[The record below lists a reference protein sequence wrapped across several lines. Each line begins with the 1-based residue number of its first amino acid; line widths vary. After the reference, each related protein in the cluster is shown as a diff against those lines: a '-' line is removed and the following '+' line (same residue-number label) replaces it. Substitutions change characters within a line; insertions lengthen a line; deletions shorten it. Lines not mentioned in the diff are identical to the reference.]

1 MATAIGAASWL
12 VGKVLNK
19 LSDDLVSAY
28 VASSKLGLN
37 YDLINTKLLYM
48 QGLLHASEN
57 KDVSSDHGLHGLLEK
72 LAKKADEAEDA
83 LDELH
88 YFIIQD
94 QLDGTREAAP
104 DLGDGLCSYALHC
117 SHAARHTIGN
127 WFPCFCCSRTQ
138 DADFAAGNP
147 HNVTKSDSSND
158 GGCVAKLKF
167 DRVAMSNKIKSVI
180 EGIHNL
186 CDPISDLL
194 NKIPNNSTVVT
205 IKRSPT
211 GSTVSQDKLFGRS
224 VIFEKT
230 VNALTGGTY
239 QTETLSVLPIVG
251 PGGMGK
257 TTFTQH
263 LYNDKRVEGHFT
275 VKVWVCV
282 STDFDVL
289 KLTRQILSCIP
300 TVEEEKYKCTIETAS
315 LDQLQKSIAERL
327 KSKRFL
333 IVLDDIWKCN
343 SEADWKNLL
352 SPFTKGE
359 SRGNMVLVTTRF
371 PSIAQMVETTDP
383 IELGGLEP
391 NDFFTLFE
399 ACIFDRS
406 KLPGNYED
414 DLIDVARDIARKLK
428 GSPLAANTVGR
439 LLRKNLS
446 REYWMEILEKNEW
459 SNTKNDDDI
468 MPSLK
473 ISYDYLPFYLK
484 KCFSY
489 CSLFPEDYKFQNS
502 EITHFWM
509 TVGIVDSS
517 SQNDKNY
524 LEELVGNGFLI
535 KGGDN
540 SGQYYVMHDLFHELS
555 RNVSSQECFN
565 ICNLS
570 FRADD
575 IPKSIRHLSI
585 TIKNVYDES
594 FVEEMGKLRS
604 VIDIA
609 NLRSLMIFELHDV
622 RIAKFLEH
630 TFENIKGLRVLFIA
644 MTTQQSLPNNFS
656 NLIHLQY
663 LKISSPYGLEITL
676 PSTLSRLYHLKFL
689 DLRDCWGIE
698 KLPKDFSRLVYLRHF
713 HSSKEIQSNI
723 PEVGKMKHL
732 EELKEFCVK
741 KENVGFELKELGELS
756 GLGGEL
762 SIYNL
767 ERVRSKGEA
776 SDAKLKNKTNL
787 KELRLVWSKAE
798 RQPIDD
804 DVLDGLHPPNN
815 IRVLGII
822 NHGGTT
828 APSWLCGDISIKKLE
843 SLHLE
848 GVSWSTLPSFEQLS
862 NLSKVTFRNIIGM
875 CLFGPGIGGVTE
887 RSFTHL
893 KEIVFEDMAELVEW
907 VGGPSS
913 HMFARL
919 ESIKINDCPLISSF
933 PFLKCSDVFTK
944 LCKLDI
950 QKCPGLS
957 LFPLMPHTSTLTYV
971 RVINDGS
978 ELLYNGK
985 EVSINGYTRPLA
997 FHIMDKVEHMEIYGV
1012 SHVTLSDLQKL
1023 KTLSSILCERC
1034 DDVFSTELDDT
1045 VLLHSVQNL
1054 RIEEL
1059 QITGELFSKALR
1071 SFPAL
1076 SKLEISECGNLEL
1089 LPVED
1094 GGLSDLRMLQSFNG
1108 FRCGKL
1114 FSRWHMEEVGG
1125 GGHAI
1130 NPFPTCLKELDIF
1143 IDQSMQSMGLLSNL
1157 MSLTSLS
1164 LRDCS
1169 ELTIDGFNPLIT
1181 VNLKKLYVRNEEGIS
1196 IAGDLLSEIARSKL
1210 MRAGSFQ
1217 LEELYVDSISAV
1229 LTAPICS
1236 HLAATLHTLRFRYDQ
1251 SATTFTE
1258 EQERALLLLSSLQ
1271 HLEFYYCY
1279 LQSLPRGLRGLSSLK
1294 TLVIQRCEKILSLP
1308 PKEGLPTSLEELEVW
1323 YCSPELTEQA
1333 KKLKEADP
1341 WFSVLVLPVV

>member
-37 YDLINTKLLYM
+37 YDLINTNLLYM

-138 DADFAAGNP
+138 DADFATGNP
-147 HNVTKSDSSND
+147 HNVTKSDSGND

-186 CDPISDLL
+186 CDPVSDLL

-300 TVEEEKYKCTIETAS
+300 AIEEEKYKCTIETTS

-359 SRGNMVLVTTRF
+359 SKGNMVLVTTRF

-414 DLIDVARDIARKLK
+414 DLIDVAKDIARKLK

-439 LLRKNLS
+439 
-446 REYWMEILEKNEW
+446 
-459 SNTKNDDDI
+459 
-468 MPSLK
+468 
-473 ISYDYLPFYLK
+473 
-484 KCFSY
+484 
-489 CSLFPEDYKFQNS
+489 
-502 EITHFWM
+502 
-509 TVGIVDSS
+509 
-517 SQNDKNY
+517 
-524 LEELVGNGFLI
+524 
-535 KGGDN
+535 
-540 SGQYYVMHDLFHELS
+540 
-555 RNVSSQECFN
+555 
-565 ICNLS
+565 
-570 FRADD
+570 
-575 IPKSIRHLSI
+575 
-585 TIKNVYDES
+585 
-594 FVEEMGKLRS
+594 
-604 VIDIA
+604 
-609 NLRSLMIFELHDV
+609 
-622 RIAKFLEH
+622 
-630 TFENIKGLRVLFIA
+630 
-644 MTTQQSLPNNFS
+644 
-656 NLIHLQY
+656 
-663 LKISSPYGLEITL
+663 
-676 PSTLSRLYHLKFL
+676 
-689 DLRDCWGIE
+689 
-698 KLPKDFSRLVYLRHF
+698 
-713 HSSKEIQSNI
+713 
-723 PEVGKMKHL
+723 VGKMKHL
-732 EELKEFCVK
+732 EELKEFRVK
-741 KENVGFELKELGELS
+741 KENDGFELKELGELS

-762 SIYNL
+762 SIYSL
-767 ERVRSKGEA
+767 ETVRSKADAGA
-776 SDAKLKNKTNL
+776 AKLKNKGNL

-798 RQPIDD
+798 QQPIDG
-804 DVLDGLHPPNN
+804 DVLEGLHPPNN

-822 NHGGTT
+822 NPGE
-828 APSWLCGDISIKKLE
+828 LCG
-843 SLHLE
+843 SL
-848 GVSWSTLPSFEQLS
+848 V
-862 NLSKVTFRNIIGM
+862 FR
-875 CLFGPGIGGVTE
+875 
-887 RSFTHL
+887 
-893 KEIVFEDMAELVEW
+893 
-907 VGGPSS
+907 
-913 HMFARL
+913 
-919 ESIKINDCPLISSF
+919 
-933 PFLKCSDVFTK
+933 
-944 LCKLDI
+944 
-950 QKCPGLS
+950 
-957 LFPLMPHTSTLTYV
+957 
-971 RVINDGS
+971 
-978 ELLYNGK
+978 
-985 EVSINGYTRPLA
+985 
-997 FHIMDKVEHMEIYGV
+997 
-1012 SHVTLSDLQKL
+1012 
-1023 KTLSSILCERC
+1023 
-1034 DDVFSTELDDT
+1034 
-1045 VLLHSVQNL
+1045 SVQNL
-1054 RIEEL
+1054 HIEEL
-1059 QITGELFSKALR
+1059 QITGELFSEVLR

-1076 SKLEISECGNLEL
+1076 SQLSITKCENLTL
-1089 LPVED
+1089 VPVED
-1094 GGLSDLRMLQSFNG
+1094 GGLWDLKMLQSFKG
-1108 FRCGKL
+1108 SGCRKL
-1114 FSRWHMEEVGG
+1114 FSGWPMGEIGG
-1125 GGHAI
+1125 GGRAI
-1130 NPFPTCLKELDIF
+1130 KPFPTSLRELDIYKEP
-1143 IDQSMQSMGLLSNL
+1143 SMRSMGLLSNL
-1157 MSLTSLS
+1157 TSLTRLH
-1164 LRDCS
+1164 LTHCR
-1169 ELTIDGFNPLIT
+1169 ELTMDGFNPLIT
-1181 VNLKKLYVRNEEGIS
+1181 VNLKKLQVHTMYRDEAGIS
-1196 IAGDLLSEIARSKL
+1196 IAGNLFSKVARSKL
-1210 MRAGSFQ
+1210 MRAGSFD
-1217 LEELYVDSISAV
+1217 L
-1229 LTAPICS
+1229 
-1236 HLAATLHTLRFRYDQ
+1236 
-1251 SATTFTE
+1251 
-1258 EQERALLLLSSLQ
+1258 
-1271 HLEFYYCY
+1271 
-1279 LQSLPRGLRGLSSLK
+1279 GG
-1294 TLVIQRCEKILSLP
+1294 
-1308 PKEGLPTSLEELEVW
+1308 
-1323 YCSPELTEQA
+1323 
-1333 KKLKEADP
+1333 
-1341 WFSVLVLPVV
+1341 

>member
-1 MATAIGAASWL
+1 METAIGAANWL
-12 VGKVLNK
+12 VSKLLNK
-19 LSDDLVSAY
+19 LSDDLVAAF
-28 VASSKLGLN
+28 VASSELGLN
-37 YDLINTKLLYM
+37 SEQIKTKLNYM
-48 QGLLHASEN
+48 QGLLHVAQDRGVHN
-57 KDVSSDHGLHGLLEK
+57 NPGLQSLLED
-72 LAKKADEAEDA
+72 LSKKADEAEDA

-88 YFIIQD
+88 YFMIQD
-94 QLDGTREAAP
+94 QLDGTKEAFA
-104 DLGDGLCSYALHC
+104 DLGDGLCGHVLHGR
-117 SHAARHTIGN
+117 HAARHTIGN
-127 WFPCFCCSRTQ
+127 WLPCFSCSRTL
-138 DADFAAGNP
+138 DDESAAATIVTTNP
-147 HNVTKSDSSND
+147 NSVTQSDSGND
-158 GGCVAKLKF
+158 GGHVGKLKF
-167 DRVAMSNKIKSVI
+167 DRVAMSNRIKSVI

-186 CDPISDLL
+186 CDPVSDLL

-224 VIFEKT
+224 AIFEQT

-289 KLTRQILSCIP
+289 QLTRQILSCIP
-300 TVEEEKYKCTIETAS
+300 AIEEEKYKCNIETAS

-327 KSKRFL
+327 KSNRFL

-343 SEADWKNLL
+343 TETDWKNLL

-359 SRGNMVLVTTRF
+359 SKGNMVLVTTRF

-446 REYWMEILEKNEW
+446 RKYWMEILEKNEW

-622 RIAKFLEH
+622 RIANILEH

-663 LKISSPYGLEITL
+663 LKISSPSGLEITL

-689 DLRDCWGIE
+689 DLRDWWDIE

-713 HSSKEIQSNI
+713 HSSGNFHSNI
-723 PEVGKMKHL
+723 PEVGKMKRL
-732 EELKEFCVK
+732 EELKEFHVK

-756 GLGGEL
+756 CLGGEL

-767 ERVRSKGEA
+767 ETVRSKGEA

-787 KELRLVWSKAE
+787 KKLRLVWSKAE
-798 RQPIDD
+798 HQPIDD

-875 CLFGPGIGGVTE
+875 RLFGPGIGGVTE

-919 ESIKINDCPLISSF
+919 ESIRINFCPLISSF
-933 PFLKCSDVFTK
+933 PFLECSHVFTK
-944 LCKLDI
+944 LCTLNI
-950 QKCPGLS
+950 WKCPGLS

-971 RVINDGS
+971 RVGNVGS
-978 ELLYNGK
+978 GLLYDGK

-997 FHIMDKVEHMEIYGV
+997 FHIMDKVEHMEICGV

-1023 KTLSSILCERC
+1023 KSLSTIHFNRC

-1045 VLLHSVQNL
+1045 VLLHSVQSIL
-1054 RIEEL
+1054 IIEL

-1071 SFPAL
+1071 IFPAL
-1076 SKLEISECGNLEL
+1076 SNLEISECRNLGL
-1089 LPVED
+1089 LPAED
-1094 GGLSDLRMLQSFNG
+1094 GGLSDLRVLQSFNG
-1108 FRCGKL
+1108 SRCGKL
-1114 FSRWHMEEVGG
+1114 FSQWPMGEV
-1125 GGHAI
+1125 
-1130 NPFPTCLKELDIF
+1130 
-1143 IDQSMQSMGLLSNL
+1143 
-1157 MSLTSLS
+1157 
-1164 LRDCS
+1164 
-1169 ELTIDGFNPLIT
+1169 

-1210 MRAGSFQ
+1210 MSAGSFQ
-1217 LEELYVDSISAV
+1217 LEHLGVDSISAV

-1236 HLAATLHTLRFRYDQ
+1236 HLAATLHTLRFSHDQ
-1251 SATTFTE
+1251 RMTTFTE
-1258 EQERALLLLSSLQ
+1258 EQERALLLLTSLQ
-1271 HLEFYYCY
+1271 HLGFYVYKN

-1294 TLVIQRCEKILSLP
+1294 SLVIERCEKILSLP
-1308 PKEGLPTSLEELEVW
+1308 PKEGLPTSLEELAVLF
-1323 YCSPELTEQA
+1323 CSPEVTEQA
-1333 KKLKEADP
+1333 KKLNEADP
-1341 WFSVLVLPVV
+1341 WFYVSIQVDLEVDDDV

>member
-1 MATAIGAASWL
+1 MNASSNGAIKGAIEQNSHHTNLSSEPANQHVSSVAIKVALEASLPKYAHILLLSLTVNPQNSHNTNQLTQLPGTRDLPDRRRRMATAIGAASWL

-37 YDLINTKLLYM
+37 YDLINTNLLYM

-138 DADFAAGNP
+138 DADFATGNP
-147 HNVTKSDSSND
+147 HNVTKSDSGND

-186 CDPISDLL
+186 CDPVSDLL

-300 TVEEEKYKCTIETAS
+300 AIEEEKYKCTIETTS

-359 SRGNMVLVTTRF
+359 SKGNMVLVTTRF

-414 DLIDVARDIARKLK
+414 DLIDVAKDIARKLK

-489 CSLFPEDYKFQNS
+489 CSLFPEDYKFHNS

-594 FVEEMGKLRS
+594 FVEEIGKLRS

-609 NLRSLMIFELHDV
+609 NLRSLMIFGLHDV
-622 RIAKFLEH
+622 RIANMLKD
-630 TFENIKGLRVLFIA
+630 TFEEIKGLRVLFIA
-644 MTTQQSLPNNFS
+644 MKTQQCLPNNFS

-689 DLRDCWGIE
+689 DLKNCHGI
-698 KLPKDFSRLVYLRHF
+698 KILPKDFSRLVYLHHF
-713 HSSKEIQSNI
+713 HSSKNLHSNI
-723 PEVGKMKHL
+723 PRVGKMKHL
-732 EELKEFCVK
+732 EELKEFRVK
-741 KENVGFELKELGELS
+741 KENDGFELKELGELS

-762 SIYNL
+762 SIYSL
-767 ERVRSKGEA
+767 ETVRSKADAGA
-776 SDAKLKNKTNL
+776 AKLKNKGNL

-798 RQPIDD
+798 QQPIDG
-804 DVLDGLHPPNN
+804 DVLEGLHPPNN

-822 NHGGTT
+822 NPGGT
-828 APSWLCGDISIKKLE
+828 AGPSWLCGDVSTKKLE

-848 GVSWSTLPSFEQLS
+848 GVSWSTLPPFDQLS
-862 NLSKVTFRNIIGM
+862 DLSKVTFNNIVGM
-875 CLFGPGIGGVTE
+875 RLFGHGVGGVTE

-913 HMFARL
+913 HMFSRL
-919 ESIKINDCPLISSF
+919 ESIRIKNCPFLCSF
-933 PFLKCSDVFTK
+933 PFLQCSDVFTN
-944 LCKLDI
+944 LCTLDI
-950 QKCPGLS
+950 ENCPGLS

-971 RVINDGS
+971 CVKNDGS
-978 ELLYNGK
+978 KLLYDGK

-997 FHIMDKVEHMEIYGV
+997 FHIMDKVELMKICDV

-1023 KTLSSILCERC
+1023 KSLRSMHLKRC
-1034 DDVFSTELDDT
+1034 DNVFSAELCGSL
-1045 VLLHSVQNL
+1045 VFRSVQNL
-1054 RIEEL
+1054 HIEEL
-1059 QITGELFSKALR
+1059 QITGELFSEVLR

-1076 SKLEISECGNLEL
+1076 SQLSITKCENLTL
-1089 LPVED
+1089 VPVED
-1094 GGLSDLRMLQSFNG
+1094 GGLWDLKMLQSFKG
-1108 FRCGKL
+1108 SGCRKL
-1114 FSRWHMEEVGG
+1114 FSGWPMGEIGG
-1125 GGHAI
+1125 GGRAI
-1130 NPFPTCLKELDIF
+1130 KPFPTSLRELDIYKEP
-1143 IDQSMQSMGLLSNL
+1143 SMRSMGLLSNL
-1157 MSLTSLS
+1157 TSLTRLH
-1164 LRDCS
+1164 LTHCR
-1169 ELTIDGFNPLIT
+1169 ELTMDGFNPLIT
-1181 VNLKKLYVRNEEGIS
+1181 VNLKKLQVHTMYRDEAGIS
-1196 IAGDLLSEIARSKL
+1196 IAGNLFSKVARSKL
-1210 MRAGSFQ
+1210 MRAGSFD
-1217 LEELYVDSISAV
+1217 L
-1229 LTAPICS
+1229 
-1236 HLAATLHTLRFRYDQ
+1236 
-1251 SATTFTE
+1251 
-1258 EQERALLLLSSLQ
+1258 
-1271 HLEFYYCY
+1271 
-1279 LQSLPRGLRGLSSLK
+1279 GG
-1294 TLVIQRCEKILSLP
+1294 
-1308 PKEGLPTSLEELEVW
+1308 
-1323 YCSPELTEQA
+1323 
-1333 KKLKEADP
+1333 
-1341 WFSVLVLPVV
+1341 